1 MNPIVRLFS
10 RLLKKESSAQ
20 AASGGAH
27 TANPAQP
34 HETTAPAPQT
44 ASQTAPQTMPPLSI
58 PERRVRLIGHAAGQ
72 LLELAQAMPESG
84 LFPPIGTNIRYPGT
98 ENLCRLVVEPAARNP
113 QRRVLI
119 ASAARKSTD
128 MAVSRYILLDAG
140 RNEVLAYLQ
149 SDTAAEA
156 LRAAFDAL
164 SDAVDQK
171 WT

>member
-34 HETTAPAPQT
+34 HEAAAPAPQT
-44 ASQTAPQTMPPLSI
+44 ASQTTPPRSI
-58 PERRVRLIGHAAGQ
+58 PERRIRLIAHAARQ
-72 LLELAQAMPESG
+72 LLELAQGMPESG
-84 LFPPIGTNIRYPGT
+84 PFSPIGTSIRYPGT
-98 ENLCRLVVEPAARNP
+98 ENICQLVVEPAARNP

-119 ASAARKSTD
+119 ASAAREGTD
-128 MAVSRYILLDAG
+128 LAVSRYILLDAG

-164 SDAVDQK
+164 SDAADRKQI
-171 WT
+171 